1 MNLRPRAFSLLELL
15 LALGTMAA
23 TLLLVV
29 ALAISVAG
37 RNQQVQEVPI
47 GLIAAEDVLN
57 QLVYNVQS
65 SSSAQTAFFS
75 HTNAPNYMTDTI
87 QIDRTNFSYAVDL
100 QRLTDTLGNPVGGS
114 TTLGGTNHL
123 MQVTVYVTWQMG
135 SGPNQGKRK
144 AELTRMLHEDN

>member
-1 MNLRPRAFSLLELL
+1 MKLCLRAFSLLELL

-37 RNQQVQEVPI
+37 RNQQVQEVPV

-65 SSSAQTAFFS
+65 NSSAQTAFFS
-75 HTNAPNYMTDTI
+75 HTNSPNYMTDTI
-87 QIDRTNFSYAVDL
+87 RIDRTDFSYAVDL
-100 QRLTDTLGNPVGGS
+100 QRLNDTSGNPVGG
-114 TTLGGTNHL
+114 TTLSGTNHL
-123 MQVTVYVTWQMG
+123 MQVTVRVNWQLG
-135 SGPNQGKRK
+135 NGPNQGKRQ
-144 AELTRMLHEDN
+144 AELTRIIHEDN